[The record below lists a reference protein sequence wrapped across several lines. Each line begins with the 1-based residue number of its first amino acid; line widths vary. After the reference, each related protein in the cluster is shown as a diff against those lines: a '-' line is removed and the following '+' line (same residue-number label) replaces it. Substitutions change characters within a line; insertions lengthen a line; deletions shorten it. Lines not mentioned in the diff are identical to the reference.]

1 MENTEKRT
9 GKKNKGN
16 EQTKMME
23 LMNIL
28 DKQKAGDFN
37 EVKEKV
43 KNTEGEKSLESS
55 STAESSVGSDN
66 EIFELEKEIR
76 VEPLEESKTANTH
89 RQLSKQK
96 TLSSKQSFELK
107 MEENEGLTKKKLR
120 KSNSWDISRNDDD
133 TDMLDKKKVLKY
145 SSCDESKRGDNSDI
159 VYKKK
164 VLKYSSYEKRKPKP
178 KVIKPSSPINKI
190 STYEGIKIGDMSSN
204 ANQKERKPND
214 QDRESIGSNDDSDAN
229 TIVLSK
235 ESGAEADDSQ
245 ENDTMKD
252 PLADEDNIE
261 NIINSPVETR
271 ASSATSGSSAY
282 SILPPLGK
290 PNVMYHTYVSTK
302 QV

>member
-1 MENTEKRT
+1 LKNTEKGT
-9 GKKNKGN
+9 GMKNKGN
-16 EQTKMME
+16 EQAKMME

-28 DKQKAGDFN
+28 DKHKAGNFN
-37 EVKEKV
+37 EVKER
-43 KNTEGEKSLESS
+43 NTNTRDEKLLESS
-55 STAESSVGSDN
+55 STAESTVGSDS
-66 EIFELEKEIR
+66 EIFELEKEVR
-76 VEPLEESKTANTH
+76 LDPLEKSKTTNTQ

-96 TLSSKQSFELK
+96 TLSSKHSFELK

-120 KSNSWDISRNDDD
+120 KSNSWDIIRNDDD
-133 TDMLDKKKVLKY
+133 LDMLDKKKVLKY

-164 VLKYSSYEKRKPKP
+164 VLKYSSYEQRKSKP

-204 ANQKERKPND
+204 TNQKERKPND

-229 TIVLSK
+229 TVVLSK
-235 ESGAEADDSQ
+235 ESGAEADESQ

-261 NIINSPVETR
+261 NVVNSPVKTR

-290 PNVMYHTYVSTK
+290 PNVMYHSNVSTK
-302 QV
+302 QF

>member
-1 MENTEKRT
+1 
-9 GKKNKGN
+9 
-16 EQTKMME
+16 
-23 LMNIL
+23 MNIL

-66 EIFELEKEIR
+66 EIFELEKEMR

-89 RQLSKQK
+89 MQLSKQK

-120 KSNSWDISRNDDD
+120 KSNSWDISRNDDV

-204 ANQKERKPND
+204 TNQKERKPND

-261 NIINSPVETR
+261 NIINSPFETR

-290 PNVMYHTYVSTK
+290 PNVMYHSYVSTK

>member
-66 EIFELEKEIR
+66 EIFDLEKEMR

-89 RQLSKQK
+89 MQLSKQK

-159 VYKKK
+159 VYNKK

-290 PNVMYHTYVSTK
+290 PNVMYHSYVSTK

>member
-43 KNTEGEKSLESS
+43 KNTEGEKSLEST

-66 EIFELEKEIR
+66 EIFELEKEMR

-204 ANQKERKPND
+204 TNQKERKPND

-290 PNVMYHTYVSTK
+290 PNVMYHSYVSTK

>member
-1 MENTEKRT
+1 
-9 GKKNKGN
+9 
-16 EQTKMME
+16 ME

-66 EIFELEKEIR
+66 EIFDLEKEMR

-89 RQLSKQK
+89 MQLSKQK

-204 ANQKERKPND
+204 TNQKERKPND

-290 PNVMYHTYVSTK
+290 PNVMYHSYVSTK

>member
-1 MENTEKRT
+1 
-9 GKKNKGN
+9 
-16 EQTKMME
+16 ME

-43 KNTEGEKSLESS
+43 KNTEGEKSLEST

-66 EIFELEKEIR
+66 EIFELEKEMR

-89 RQLSKQK
+89 MQLSKQK

-290 PNVMYHTYVSTK
+290 PNVMYHSYVSTK

>member
-1 MENTEKRT
+1 
-9 GKKNKGN
+9 
-16 EQTKMME
+16 
-23 LMNIL
+23 MNIL

-66 EIFELEKEIR
+66 EIFDLEKEMR

-89 RQLSKQK
+89 MQLSKQK

-204 ANQKERKPND
+204 TNQKERKPND

-290 PNVMYHTYVSTK
+290 PNVMYHSYVSTK

>member
-1 MENTEKRT
+1 
-9 GKKNKGN
+9 
-16 EQTKMME
+16 ME

-43 KNTEGEKSLESS
+43 KNTEGEKSLEST

-66 EIFELEKEIR
+66 EIFELEKEMR

-290 PNVMYHTYVSTK
+290 PNVMYHSYVSTK

>member
-1 MENTEKRT
+1 
-9 GKKNKGN
+9 
-16 EQTKMME
+16 
-23 LMNIL
+23 MNIL

-43 KNTEGEKSLESS
+43 KHTEGEKSLESS

-66 EIFELEKEIR
+66 EIFELEKEMR

-89 RQLSKQK
+89 MQLSKQK
-96 TLSSKQSFELK
+96 TLSSKQSFDLK

-164 VLKYSSYEKRKPKP
+164 VLKYSSYEQRKPKP

-290 PNVMYHTYVSTK
+290 PNVMYHSYVSTK

>member
-66 EIFELEKEIR
+66 EIFDLEKEMR

-89 RQLSKQK
+89 MQLSKQK

-133 TDMLDKKKVLKY
+133 TDILDKKKVLKY

-164 VLKYSSYEKRKPKP
+164 VLKYSSYEKHKPKP

-290 PNVMYHTYVSTK
+290 PNVMYHSYVSTK

>member
-1 MENTEKRT
+1 
-9 GKKNKGN
+9 
-16 EQTKMME
+16 
-23 LMNIL
+23 MNIL

-43 KNTEGEKSLESS
+43 KNTEGEKSLEST

-66 EIFELEKEIR
+66 EIFELEKEMR

-89 RQLSKQK
+89 MQLSKQK

-290 PNVMYHTYVSTK
+290 PNVMYHSYVSTK

>member
-1 MENTEKRT
+1 
-9 GKKNKGN
+9 
-16 EQTKMME
+16 MME

-66 EIFELEKEIR
+66 EIFDLEKEMR

-89 RQLSKQK
+89 MQLSKQK

-204 ANQKERKPND
+204 TNQKERKPND

-290 PNVMYHTYVSTK
+290 PNVIYHSYVSTK
-302 QV
+302 QILILG

>member
-1 MENTEKRT
+1 M
-9 GKKNKGN
+9 
-16 EQTKMME
+16 
-23 LMNIL
+23 
-28 DKQKAGDFN
+28 
-37 EVKEKV
+37 
-43 KNTEGEKSLESS
+43 
-55 STAESSVGSDN
+55 
-66 EIFELEKEIR
+66 
-76 VEPLEESKTANTH
+76 
-89 RQLSKQK
+89 
-96 TLSSKQSFELK
+96 
-107 MEENEGLTKKKLR
+107 
-120 KSNSWDISRNDDD
+120 
-133 TDMLDKKKVLKY
+133 
-145 SSCDESKRGDNSDI
+145 CDVSKRGDNSDL

-164 VLKYSSYEKRKPKP
+164 VLKYSSYEQRKPKP

-252 PLADEDNIE
+252 PLADEDNME

-290 PNVMYHTYVSTK
+290 PNVMYHSYVSTK